1 MLRDRYQ
8 EVVPYLIKKER
19 FDQIKLFT
27 AHALWNADI
36 LEFAL
41 ETAAEMGGTEIL
53 SYLMNEKQ
61 KSFPTVRKEFRL

>member
-1 MLRDRYQ
+1 M
-8 EVVPYLIKKER
+8 PYLIKKEC